1 MAKLPADRPADAT
14 AFVSALNAAAGGA
27 YGPDW
32 ADRGRSQLGGAALLL
47 AALWPSGGAP
57 AVQGGAVQ
65 QVNVQQANL
74 TRQPGPSRPSQES
87 RHWWHLRH
95 LRHLSHLRQLGLAL
109 GATATAA
116 VVAAAAVLAVTSHH
130 APSSPRPSSSAS
142 PHRAAAPAPPP
153 TVAYAT
159 ISSIVLRRGAGA
171 PHVLGTFPANQQ
183 YPTALAWSPD
193 GKEVAWLAYGTLN
206 LTPIDGG
213 PTRHWACT
221 SCSEIAFQGDQVVT
235 VPATAAGSDL
245 TAASAQLLVF
255 PADGSA
261 PATESI
267 TGIPTGQTDTD
278 FHLMGDSPAGTPV
291 VAFGDAGGSD
301 DGGPQQLY
309 RVDQA
314 GDATEYGKAPAQSVS
329 GYPSLFAAALSGDLA
344 SFATYNNFGAC
355 GGIEVTHVVSSL
367 TGAVTVPAVPSGGGR
382 YGFWV

>member
-1 MAKLPADRPADAT
+1 M
-14 AFVSALNAAAGGA
+14 
-27 YGPDW
+27 
-32 ADRGRSQLGGAALLL
+32 
-47 AALWPSGGAP
+47 
-57 AVQGGAVQ
+57 
-65 QVNVQQANL
+65 
-74 TRQPGPSRPSQES
+74 
-87 RHWWHLRH
+87 
-95 LRHLSHLRQLGLAL
+95 
-109 GATATAA
+109 
-116 VVAAAAVLAVTSHH
+116 
-130 APSSPRPSSSAS
+130 
-142 PHRAAAPAPPP
+142 
-153 TVAYAT
+153 
-159 ISSIVLRRGAGA
+159 
-171 PHVLGTFPANQQ
+171 
-183 YPTALAWSPD
+183 
-193 GKEVAWLAYGTLN
+193 
-206 LTPIDGG
+206 
-213 PTRHWACT
+213 
-221 SCSEIAFQGDQVVT
+221 T

-245 TAASAQLLVF
+245 TAASARLLVF

-314 GDATEYGKAPAQSVS
+314 GHATEYGKAPAQSVS

-382 YGFWV
+382 YGFWVEGLWFDSAGSAYASFIPNLTTCTTSSPPPGLQPAHAIPIVCKLVGGRWVKTSQGTYQAAYASGGWLAQQTTGIPRASAFYTMVISHGSTSVTVPGVSAFAWAP